1 MSWVLKFLLFVTLS
15 PSKDISKYNQHLA
28 GIPTLPSLTFWTLD
42 RSFEKRCWQC
52 AGHHLSGNQEPY
64 PEITNIHFKPEEA
77 WNFNYSSVKILYWQ
91 LFFLYMSQAWG
102 LICTKTLQQSACC
115 AVSLLTSSTWLFS
128 IKIFTVFS
136 VWETICC
143 HKIHWRVNI
152 KPVIKSALYK
162 WIHHSCCHGPKMW
175 FSLKQRAFWVASP
188 LYLFEILYRNW
199 ESGLYGAYNEFIWK
213 IFIWIYK
220 FILILLYVSSQS
232 LPQKYLSDLLQG
244 KLEMLGNHYPMLQ
257 SINNWTYKKMDLFSM
272 C

>member
-1 MSWVLKFLLFVTLS
+1 MSWALKCLLFVTLS
-15 PSKDISKYNQHLA
+15 PSKDISKYNQPLA

-42 RSFEKRCWQC
+42 RAFEKKCCQC

-64 PEITNIHFKPEEA
+64 TEITNIHFKFEET
-77 WNFNYSSVKILYWQ
+77 WNFNYSSVRILYWQ

-128 IKIFTVFS
+128 IKLFTVFS

-188 LYLFEILYRNW
+188 CISLRFYIGIGKVVFMGHIMNSYEKSSFGFISSFWFYYMFHLSLCLRSISQSPAGQTGNAT
-199 ESGLYGAYNEFIWK
+199 ESLSHAS
-213 IFIWIYK
+213 IYK
-220 FILILLYVSSQS
+220 
-232 LPQKYLSDLLQG
+232 
-244 KLEMLGNHYPMLQ
+244 
-257 SINNWTYKKMDLFSM
+257 
-272 C
+272 